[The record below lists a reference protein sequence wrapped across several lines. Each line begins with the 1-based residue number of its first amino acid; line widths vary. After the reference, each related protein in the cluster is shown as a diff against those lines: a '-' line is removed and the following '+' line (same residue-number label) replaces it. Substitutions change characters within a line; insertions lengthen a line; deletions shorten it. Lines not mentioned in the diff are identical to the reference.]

1 MFHTFRQ
8 RERSALAPLLGLA
21 RGMSDTDRAEWLAD
35 LRRDAPLVMTLVERM
50 LAEERPRQ
58 PLPARSES

>member
-1 MFHTFRQ
+1 
-8 RERSALAPLLGLA
+8 
-21 RGMSDTDRAEWLAD
+21 MSDTDRAEWLAD

-58 PLPARSES
+58 PLPARSVS